1 MPVLSF
7 NVYKVGILLIGSL
20 VKSIINE
27 LNFLNQNWVLYAFQ
41 MAFEDDEILY
51 SMYQKGRPV
60 TLGLRVVVLSL
71 TSFPL

>member
-1 MPVLSF
+1 M
-7 NVYKVGILLIGSL
+7 

-51 SMYQKGRPV
+51 SMYKKG
-60 TLGLRVVVLSL
+60 VVEVNELIKCLFDVSTPKLYGRKQRL
-71 TSFPL
+71 TY